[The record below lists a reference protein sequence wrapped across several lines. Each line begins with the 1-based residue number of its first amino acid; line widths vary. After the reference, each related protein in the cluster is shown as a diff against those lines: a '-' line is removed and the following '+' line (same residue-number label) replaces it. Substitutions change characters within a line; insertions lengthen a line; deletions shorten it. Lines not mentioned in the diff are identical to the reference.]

1 MLSNLPGFI
10 GGCDNSSESIQGIG
24 IATITAIIVPISC
37 VVSIVIGV
45 LVGATVHYY
54 TVRKKHTVDE
64 RERPTVALG
73 SDTEY
78 EDVSDVSSPGNIN
91 LRENAAYDYVQY

>member
-1 MLSNLPGFI
+1 M
-10 GGCDNSSESIQGIG
+10 
-24 IATITAIIVPISC
+24 IIYFLDLQC
-37 VVSIVIGV
+37 C
-45 LVGATVHYY
+45 

-73 SDTEY
+73 PDTEY

-91 LRENAAYDYVQY
+91 LRENAAYGPIQQ